1 MECVNHHDTVGRLL
15 DSFINHHY
23 DKSSLFVV
31 LSKQLEIIMSETRFR
46 KFLWMEL
53 IGFDNRQKDYGVAEF
68 LSRMPVRPEVISILI
83 WNTDLIHSHHG
94 LAEDGAIGLKH
105 CAYHARPRNEEHDIQ
120 NWTRFQLRGLIQELH
135 HHGVQVFVSFFDQLM
150 SKETQRQ
157 HGLPDTDEWIDHH
170 QEVRYVDFLG
180 RQTSLCIWKH
190 ISDGTLYEDFFVHQ
204 LEVFMRDYGFDGL
217 HGADGFGH
225 PRECIAYADFSDDM
239 VGQFMSDTK
248 VSCPTGLALPEC
260 AKWILENKR
269 KEWTSFHARRHAQFW
284 RKTIAMLNR
293 NGWGHAINSCWTRD
307 PLEARIRYGVDVKLM
322 VAAGVRRWICEAN
335 AAALE
340 LEGWDYTD
348 IPKADDYRATVQR
361 LKACCPECEILLLH
375 CVKDGLEQYNVL
387 HHAPT
392 LMETDVLSLANVLC
406 NDKRALDGVTVCL
419 ADGIRKAEWE
429 MFDDLYAKA
438 FVAKPS
444 KLLYP
449 RVVWSDN
456 AYRSEADA
464 YRYGHTALN
473 SHALHAALLSHGAVL
488 PAIVRLDD
496 LPSNGAGPLVV
507 LHPSFFSADELT
519 KIHAAAD
526 GDMVEIGLDGDE
538 ETFGFKLFTNGIC
551 KKEFRSSLEKT
562 YSPKNPYTWLDDLPE
577 RWPEKTFLS
586 EAAMAINEAFSIMRA
601 EADVEN
607 IRLWGYGASDGL
619 FHLFASNRKH
629 TYSWVKILLKKH
641 ADFVQLLSGGFVI
654 PPTMEKTADGGTRI
668 QFKLPPMGTVCM
680 TLSIE

>member
-1 MECVNHHDTVGRLL
+1 
-15 DSFINHHY
+15 
-23 DKSSLFVV
+23 
-31 LSKQLEIIMSETRFR
+31 MSEKCFR

-68 LSRMPVRPEVISILI
+68 LLRMPVRPEVISILI

-94 LAEDGAIGLKH
+94 LAEDGPIGLKH

-135 HHGVQVFVSFFDQLM
+135 HHGVKVFVSFFDQLM
-150 SKETQRQ
+150 SKETQQQR
-157 HGLPDTDEWIDHH
+157 GLPDTDEWIDHH

-180 RQTSLCIWKH
+180 RQTSLCIWKRLN
-190 ISDGTLYEDFFVHQ
+190 DGTFYEDFFVHQ
-204 LEVFMRDYGFDGL
+204 LEAFMWDYGFDGL

-225 PRECIAYADFSDDM
+225 PRESIFYADFSDDM
-239 VGQFMSDTK
+239 VGQFMDDTK
-248 VSCPTGLALPEC
+248 VSCPTELTLSER

-269 KEWTSFHARRHAQFW
+269 KEWTDFHARRHAQFW

-293 NGWGHAINSCWTRD
+293 NGWDHAINSCWTRD

-322 VAAGVRRWICEAN
+322 VEAGVRRWICEAN

-340 LEGWDYTD
+340 LEGWDYTN

-361 LKACCPECEILLLH
+361 LKACCPECEVLLLH

-392 LMETDVLSLANVLC
+392 LMQTDVLSLANVLYD
-406 NDKRALDGVTVCL
+406 DKRALDGVTVCL
-419 ADGIRKAEWE
+419 ADGIRKSEWE
-429 MFDDLYAKA
+429 MFDELYSKA
-438 FVAKPS
+438 FAAQPS
-444 KLLYP
+444 KLYCP
-449 RVVWSDN
+449 RVVWSDT
-456 AYRSEADA
+456 AHQREQEA
-464 YRYGHTALN
+464 YRYGHATLN

-488 PAIVRLDD
+488 PAIVRLED
-496 LPSNGAGPLVV
+496 LPSNSTGPLVV
-507 LHPSFFSADELT
+507 LHPAYFSAEER
-519 KIHAAAD
+519 KRIHAAAD
-526 GDMVEIGLDGDE
+526 GNVVEIGLDGDDE
-538 ETFGFKLFTNGIC
+538 AFGFKLFTNGIC
-551 KKEFRSSLEKT
+551 GKEFHSPLENT
-562 YSPKNPYTWLDDLPE
+562 YSPQNPYTWLDDLPE
-577 RWPEKTFLS
+577 RWPENDFLLK
-586 EAAMAINEAFSIMRA
+586 AATAINEAFSVMRG
-601 EADVEN
+601 ETDVEN

-629 TYSWVKILLKKH
+629 TYSWAKILLKKH

-654 PPTMEKTADGGTRI
+654 PPTMEETADGGTRL

-680 TLSIE
+680 TLRIE

>member
-1 MECVNHHDTVGRLL
+1 MNHDDTVGRLL
-15 DSFINHHY
+15 DSFINNYY
-23 DKSSLFVV
+23 DKGSLFVV
-31 LSKQLEIIMSETRFR
+31 LSKQLEITMSETRFR
-46 KFLWMEL
+46 KYLWMEL
-53 IGFDNRQKDYGVAEF
+53 IGFDNRQEDYGVAEF

-94 LAEDGAIGLKH
+94 LAEDGPIGLKH

-135 HHGVQVFVSFFDQLM
+135 HHGVKVFVSFFDQLM

-157 HGLPDTDEWIDHH
+157 RGLPDTDEWIDHH

-180 RQTSLCIWKH
+180 RQTSLCIWKRL
-190 ISDGTLYEDFFVHQ
+190 SDGTLYEYFFVRQ
-204 LEVFMRDYGFDGL
+204 LEAFMRDYGFDGL

-225 PRECIAYADFSDDM
+225 PRESIFYADFSDDM
-239 VGQFMSDTK
+239 VGQFMADTK
-248 VSCPTGLALPEC
+248 VSCPTELALPER

-269 KEWTSFHARRHAQFW
+269 KEWTDFHARRHAQFW

-293 NGWGHAINSCWTRD
+293 NGWDHAINSCWTRD

-322 VAAGVRRWICEAN
+322 VEAGVRRWICEAN

-340 LEGWDYTD
+340 LEGWDYTN

-361 LKACCPECEILLLH
+361 LKACCPECEVLLLH

-392 LMETDVLSLANVLC
+392 LMQTDVLSLANVLYD
-406 NDKRALDGVTVCL
+406 DKRALDGVTVCL

-429 MFDDLYAKA
+429 MFDELYSKA
-438 FVAKPS
+438 FVAQPS
-444 KLLYP
+444 KLYYP
-449 RVVWSDN
+449 RIVWSDN
-456 AYRSEADA
+456 ACRCETDA
-464 YRYGHTALN
+464 YRYGHVALN

-496 LPSNGAGPLVV
+496 LPSNGEGPLVV
-507 LHPSFFSADELT
+507 LHPAFFSADELK

-526 GDMVEIGLDGDE
+526 GNVVEIGLDGDDE
-538 ETFGFKLFTNGIC
+538 AFGFKFFTNGIC
-551 KKEFRSSLEKT
+551 GKNFCSPLENT

-577 RWPEKTFLS
+577 RWPEKAFLT
-586 EAAMAINEAFSIMRA
+586 EAATAINEAFSIMRA
-601 EADVEN
+601 ETDVEN

-629 TYSWVKILLKKH
+629 TYSWAKILLKKH

-654 PPTMEKTADGGTRI
+654 PPTMEETADGGTRL

-680 TLSIE
+680 TLRIE

>member
-1 MECVNHHDTVGRLL
+1 
-15 DSFINHHY
+15 
-23 DKSSLFVV
+23 
-31 LSKQLEIIMSETRFR
+31 MSETTFR

-53 IGFDNRQKDYGVAEF
+53 IGFDNRQADYGVGEF

-94 LAEDGAIGLKH
+94 LAEDGPIGLKH

-120 NWTRFQLRGLIQELH
+120 NWTRFQLRGLVKELQ
-135 HHGVQVFVSFFDQLM
+135 HHGVQVYVSFLDQLM

-157 HGLPDTDEWIDHH
+157 RGLPDTDEWIDHH

-180 RQTSLCIWKH
+180 RPTSLCIWKH

-204 LEVFMRDYGFDGL
+204 LEAFMRDYGFDGL

-239 VGQFMSDTK
+239 VGQFMADTE
-248 VSCPTGLALPEC
+248 VACPKELGLTER
-260 AKWILENKR
+260 AKWILENAR
-269 KEWTSFHARRHAQFW
+269 KEWTDFHARRHAQFW

-322 VAAGVRRWICEAN
+322 TEAGVRRWICEAN

-361 LKACCPECEILLLH
+361 LKACAPESEILLLH

-406 NDKRALDGVTVCL
+406 NDKRVLDGVTVCL

-438 FVAKPS
+438 FAAKPS

-449 RVVWSDN
+449 RVVWSDDAHRREIE
-456 AYRSEADA
+456 AYRF
-464 YRYGHTALN
+464 GHAPLN

-488 PAIVRLDD
+488 PAIVRMDEL
-496 LPSNGAGPLVV
+496 LSGGAGPLVV
-507 LHPSFFSADELT
+507 LHPAFFSEDER
-519 KIHAAAD
+519 KRIHAAAD
-526 GDMVEIGLDGDE
+526 GNVVEIGMDDAE
-538 ETFGFKLFTNGIC
+538 DSMVFKLFVGGEC
-551 KKEFRSSLEKT
+551 KTERRAPLEKT

-577 RWPEKTFLS
+577 RWPEDGFLS
-586 EAAMAINEAFSIMRA
+586 AAATSVNEAFSVMRA
-601 EADVEN
+601 ETDAEN
-607 IRLWGYGASDGL
+607 IRLWGYEASDGL

-629 TYSWVKILLKKH
+629 TYAWARILLTKK
-641 ADFVQLLSGGFVI
+641 AVFKQLLSGGFVI
-654 PPTMEKTADGGTRI
+654 PPVVEETADGGTRL
-668 QFKLPPMGTVCM
+668 QFKMPPMGTVSM
-680 TLSIE
+680 TLKI